1 MRKLLIIGCIVI
13 SILIINSCAIEPETE
28 ETVENS
34 ASIWFW
40 TLTGDKRFLINGEY
54 YDYTGPFTCQY
65 SWEGYQQY
73 AVNIQLWH
81 TVGSWDTRY
90 YFETTVYLE
99 DGDGIELYITDEMV
113 WRIPINI

>member
-1 MRKLLIIGCIVI
+1 MRRLLIVGCIII
-13 SILIINSCAIEPETE
+13 SFFLVSCTVEPEGPI
-28 ETVENS
+28 ENS
-34 ASIWFW
+34 ASIWIS

-54 YDYTGPFTCQY
+54 YDYNGPFTSQY
-65 SWEGYQQY
+65 SWEGYRQY

-81 TVGSWDTRY
+81 TIGSWNTRY

-99 DGDGIELYITDEMV
+99 DGDAIELWITDTMM